1 VLHPRRPKELIVRID
16 LPLMKSAADME
27 LETKGGFLE
36 LQVKDVYSLK
46 QKLPFP
52 VDDATGE
59 AKYNK
64 TLKQLTVTL
73 QVLPWKPEEIEREIE
88 VVKAEQQKWQEEQE
102 KLSAEARKREE
113 EEAKRVVKKG
123 FLTGAGSGK
132 GASTSE
138 AGKGSKAPAIE
149 DYQDVVIV
157 ERDGD
162 VSCAV
167 DAPEEKKKPLIE
179 DLGECCIDRGS
190 AATLEEVDGGTPLV
204 NFRQNDQNVTMIVRV
219 SNIEEKS
226 VKADFTQTKVSLEFV
241 ATASANGKE
250 VRTRYRHVLHPFADI
265 DPLNCRHDVSGGN
278 MVVILKKQ
286 ACEKWATYTG
296 VERDVP
302 PPAPPAAD
310 AKSKDAG
317 EEGKREKEKEQG
329 GEGAEDGKHVRWADD
344 VGDGAAAE
352 ASKNKSVPSTPPTQ
366 DASAVG
372 GVDCKKE
379 EENEEVQEG
388 DDDFSPAK
396 SYSGSREGFVF
407 KMCSKGLGYYRDTYV
422 APAQTADDADGEGG
436 ASDEV
441 LTAQKEQADKM
452 MEAYKKAMPKLG
464 FANNLMFE
472 LD

>member
-1 VLHPRRPKELIVRID
+1 
-16 LPLMKSAADME
+16 MKSAADME

-46 QKLPFP
+46 HKLPFP

-88 VVKAEQQKWQEEQE
+88 IVKAEQQKWQEEQE
-102 KLSAEARKREE
+102 KLAAEAKKREE

-123 FLTGAGSGK
+123 FLTGAGGGK
-132 GASTSE
+132 GASSSE
-138 AGKGSKAPAIE
+138 AGKGSKAPAVE
-149 DYQDVVIV
+149 DDQDVVIV

-162 VSCAV
+162 VGGVGGAA
-167 DAPEEKKKPLIE
+167 DASEDKKKPLIQ
-179 DLGECCIDRGS
+179 DLGECRTDLGS
-190 AATLEEVDGGTPLV
+190 AATLEEVDGGSPSV

-219 SNIEEKS
+219 ANIEERS
-226 VKADFTQTKVSLEFV
+226 VKADFAQTKVTLEFV
-241 ATASANGKE
+241 ATAPANGKG

-265 DPLNCRHDVSGGN
+265 DPLNCRHDVSAGN
-278 MVVILKKQ
+278 MVVILKKL

-296 VERDVP
+296 MERDVP
-302 PPAPPAAD
+302 PPAPIDAD
-310 AKSKDAG
+310 VKSEDIDK
-317 EEGKREKEKEQG
+317 EGKKEKEHC

-344 VGDGAAAE
+344 VADGAPAK
-352 ASKNKSVPSTPPTQ
+352 ASQEKSAPSTSTQ
-366 DASAVG
+366 DASAAAEVDG
-372 GVDCKKE
+372 GKE
-379 EENEEVQEG
+379 EKEEAREG
-388 DDDFSPAK
+388 DEDFSPAE

-422 APAQTADDADGEGG
+422 QPAVHVGDADGEGK

-441 LTAQKEQADKM
+441 VTAQKEQADKM